1 MSAEPPRSSQPLSHV
16 VQRLHE
22 TLRSRGPAARAV
34 NAIYEFELLAAA
46 RDADPVDAD
55 PVDANPVDANPVD
68 ADQVDTVRVDTVRVD
83 TVRVD
88 TVRVDT
94 VRVDT
99 VRVDLREGHLAVQQ
113 GEAAPTRPADCRL
126 ILTCDDFVDLV
137 EGRVSGQA
145 LFGAGKL
152 RIDGDLG
159 LAMKLQQLT
168 ELLR

>member
-1 MSAEPPRSSQPLSHV
+1 MSAEPPRSGQPLSHV

-46 RDADPVDAD
+46 RDADPVDAS
-55 PVDANPVDANPVD
+55 PVD
-68 ADQVDTVRVDTVRVD
+68 ADP
-83 TVRVD
+83 
-88 TVRVDT
+88 VDT

-113 GEAAPTRPADCRL
+113 CEAAPTRPADCRL
-126 ILTCDDFVDLV
+126 VLTCDDFVDLV